1 MSFEDFMDKMPVIG
15 SFTRSDEEKALVKK
29 QREMAEEA
37 RRQLEQSRQTSMQAL
52 GQSMLAFNPQNQ
64 MMAQMFGPQAAFS
77 PQQMAQ
83 MSADPAGGPQADQWI
98 MDAVAR
104 GEAEMP
110 AAQWMNERGP
120 GRNASGK
127 DGERAAQQLSAI
139 QAHARAMKEYE
150 EKRRKLE
157 GAFSPL
163 PQGPAP
169 IQQTQAAP
177 GRRY

>member
-1 MSFEDFMDKMPVIG
+1 MSFEDFIDKVPVLG
-15 SFTRSDEEKALVKK
+15 SFTRSDEEKNLVKK
-29 QREMAEEA
+29 QKAMAEEA
-37 RRQLEQSRQTSMQAL
+37 RKRQEQSRQTSMQAL

-64 MMAQMFGPQAAFS
+64 MMAQLFGPQAAFS

-83 MSADPAGGPQADQWI
+83 MTADPAGGPQADQWI
-98 MDAVAR
+98 KDAVAR
-104 GEAEMP
+104 GEHKMP
-110 AAQWMNERGP
+110 VSQWMNERGP

-127 DGERAAQQLSAI
+127 DGQRAAEQLSAI
-139 QAHARAMKEYE
+139 KAHARAVE
-150 EKRRKLE
+150 EAEERRRKLE

-163 PQGPAP
+163 PQGPTP